1 MKLENWAF
9 VGANAE
15 YGLICPDITNDIPFK
30 VWGKVYGSDQFPDG
44 TLIST
49 SIITQYT
56 DNIVTTKS
64 GNIYELGEMNSDYF
78 SFIQAVKKNLT
89 ILKNWEFN
97 GSPEKKMISGNIF
110 RDTSNLKIGV
120 FEKILHATI
129 TSANSSDNMYS
140 LNTGNTVFIDWL
152 STSAEER
159 QIWASKFSN
168 LSEFANMKVKFNF

>member
-1 MKLENWAF
+1 
-9 VGANAE
+9 
-15 YGLICPDITNDIPFK
+15 
-30 VWGKVYGSDQFPDG
+30 
-44 TLIST
+44 
-49 SIITQYT
+49 
-56 DNIVTTKS
+56 
-64 GNIYELGEMNSDYF
+64 
-78 SFIQAVKKNLT
+78 
-89 ILKNWEFN
+89 
-97 GSPEKKMISGNIF
+97 MISGNIF

-152 STSAEER
+152 STSAEAR